1 MQESYEHG
9 RRGDGGWGG
18 GGEGGGGEGG
28 GGEGGGGDG
37 GGGGGEGGGGER
49 TKVVAYVLTLSRK
62 TFVAASSDNSNTN
75 PELIARQRS
84 DVDSPSKLPIPCIP
98 SALLH
103 FLFALSTRPSLDS

>member
-18 GGEGGGGEGG
+18 G
-28 GGEGGGGDG
+28 EGGGGDG
-37 GGGGGEGGGGER
+37 GGGSGGGGGGGRLGGGGER
-49 TKVVAYVLTLSRK
+49 TNVLVYVLTLSRK